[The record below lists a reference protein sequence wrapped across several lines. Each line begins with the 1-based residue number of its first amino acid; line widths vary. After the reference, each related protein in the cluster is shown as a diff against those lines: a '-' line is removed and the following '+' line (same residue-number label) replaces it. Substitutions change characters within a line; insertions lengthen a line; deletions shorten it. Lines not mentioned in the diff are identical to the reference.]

1 MSEIRTPN
9 SVSELGHQHLANSLK
24 CNISKKYFP
33 FSSPP
38 SSPAE
43 IRTNAQNFTLK
54 MIKIKTLPRCPKRI
68 LQSYQADTKFVINF
82 TEEIVVK
89 TKEKEFTTS
98 IFPFLQS
105 DHLLDQLKG
114 KPKN

>member
-1 MSEIRTPN
+1 MSEIWTN
-9 SVSELGHQHLANSLK
+9 LVSELRHQNLANSFK

-33 FSSPP
+33 FLSPP

-54 MIKIKTLPRCPKRI
+54 MIKVKTQPRCPKRI

-89 TKEKEFTTS
+89 TKEKEFNNFDIS
-98 IFPFLQS
+98 ISTVRSLA
-105 DHLLDQLKG
+105 
-114 KPKN
+114 